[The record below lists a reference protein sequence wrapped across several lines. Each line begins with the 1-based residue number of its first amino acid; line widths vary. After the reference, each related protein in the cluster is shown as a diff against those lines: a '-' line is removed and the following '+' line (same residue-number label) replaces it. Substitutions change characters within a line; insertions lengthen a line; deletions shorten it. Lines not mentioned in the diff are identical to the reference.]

1 MKRVKVL
8 FKINNQVVVEESGD
22 LSLTDIEKVK
32 WVVVEE
38 CEANYDDVDVEII
51 HLPLELGDLDVG
63 STGMYNYKDSYF
75 NIKVGIKLTIEYGS
89 DEFLDA
95 MKTNTIE
102 DYLIFV

>member
-22 LSLTDIEKVK
+22 LTISDIERFK
-32 WVVVEE
+32 WIVVEE
-38 CEANYDDVDVEII
+38 CEANYDDIDVEII
-51 HLPLELGDLDVG
+51 DLGIELGDIDVG

-75 NIKVGIKLTIEYGS
+75 NIKVGIKLSIKYGS

-95 MKTNTIE
+95 MNNNTIE
-102 DYLIFV
+102 EYLTFI

>member
-8 FKINNQVVVEESGD
+8 FKIKNEVVVEESGD
-22 LSLTDIEKVK
+22 LTLTDIEKFK

-38 CEANYDDVDVEII
+38 CEANYDDIDVEII
-51 HLPLELGDLDVG
+51 ELPLELGDIDVG

-75 NIKVGIKLTIEYGS
+75 NIKVGVKFTLIEGS
-89 DEFLDA
+89 NEHLEA
-95 MKTNTIE
+95 ISNGTIE